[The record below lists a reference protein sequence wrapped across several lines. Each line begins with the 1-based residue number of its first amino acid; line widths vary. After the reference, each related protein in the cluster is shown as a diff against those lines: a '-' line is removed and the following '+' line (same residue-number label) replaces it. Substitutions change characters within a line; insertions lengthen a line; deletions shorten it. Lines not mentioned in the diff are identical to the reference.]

1 MNIPVIDPVTCST
14 CRACV
19 GICPVG
25 AMRQLRRE
33 VVVDYGTCVSC
44 GLCVQ
49 NCPTGAIIFPEKEEE
64 ASTAHEKV
72 PTPKHLDR
80 KFDLVICG
88 AGIAGLCTA
97 LGAINENPDL
107 DILILDKKRV
117 IGEDSNSSAGTWTFT
132 LEMLPLEDEER
143 ERVVLQRFTGFG
155 LGTQKGWTVIRTE
168 EPYLESLDLPALLR
182 VLSKKLVAMGVRI
195 ETNTFVDSIKRG
207 DGGFTLTAVSKGV
220 SYDIRTRLFADASGV
235 DTRPSRDLGMHLSWK
250 PEVIGVGAE
259 YEMGWKGDQ
268 ETAWIIP
275 IQYKGLG
282 YAWVFPIGSGMARV
296 GVAGLLTAFK
306 ERGLKL
312 QEVLDGFIEEHPVV
326 RENTGPESSR
336 LAYKCGAYPIAGIA
350 EDIMTDGAL
359 RVGDAAAQANPLLGE
374 GIYYCIKNG
383 LFAGQTLAR
392 AKEGTEEELKLYKDF
407 VLSYAQKFEDD
418 KLGFQLDFDAII
430 DKLNENPDLLTPK
443 ERRVLLEY
451 MMPVKPDWKT
461 RITISKKLLGTKKT
475 LAIFGSVMKRTA
487 FGK

>member
-1 MNIPVIDPVTCST
+1 MSIPVIDPVTCST

-25 AMRQLRRE
+25 AVRQLRRE
-33 VVVDYGTCVSC
+33 VEVDYGKCVSC

-49 NCPTGAIIFPEKEEE
+49 NCPTGAMAFPEKEEE
-64 ASTAHEKV
+64 PLKGHEKI
-72 PTPKHLDR
+72 PAPPHLDQD
-80 KFDLVICG
+80 FDLVICG
-88 AGIAGLCTA
+88 AGIAGLSTA
-97 LGAINENPDL
+97 LGAAQENPEF
-107 DILILDKKRV
+107 DILVIDKKRI
-117 IGEDSNSSAGTWTFT
+117 IGEDANSSAGTWSFT
-132 LEMLPLEDEER
+132 LDMLPLDEDER
-143 ERVVLQRFTGFG
+143 GRVVLQRFTGFG
-155 LGTQKGWTVIRTE
+155 LGTQKARTVIRTG
-168 EPYLESLDLPALLR
+168 EPYLESLDLPALLK
-182 VLSKKLVAMGVRI
+182 VLAKKVVAMGVRI

-207 DGGFTLTAVSKGV
+207 DGGFILTAVSKGV

-268 ETAWIIP
+268 ATAWIIP

-282 YAWVFPIGSGMARV
+282 YAWVFPIGAGLARV
-296 GVAGLLTAFK
+296 GVAGLLTAFQ

-312 QEVLDGFIEEHPVV
+312 QEVLDEFIEEHPVI
-326 RENTGPESSR
+326 RENTGPDSSR
-336 LAYKCGAYPIAGIA
+336 LAYKCGAYPVAGVA
-350 EDIMTDGAL
+350 EDIITEGAL

-392 AKEGTEEELKLYKDF
+392 TKEGTEEELQPYKDF
-407 VLSYAQKFEDD
+407 VLSYAQRFEED
-418 KLGFQLDFDAII
+418 KLGFKLDFDAII
-430 DKLNENPDLLTPK
+430 EKLNRNPDLLNSREK
-443 ERRVLLEY
+443 RVLLEY

-461 RITISKKLLGTKKT
+461 RIAISKKLLGTKKT
-475 LAIFGSVMKRTA
+475 LAIFGSVMKRMA
-487 FGK
+487 LGK